1 MNKASQQHHHWK
13 FWAFLAGL
21 LGLLHLFKAVAG
33 EHEVLYRSL
42 LGLGFV
48 LTVPQT
54 ILRREFIAGVPL
66 RSAKLYDWLAW
77 GGVMLASLGLV
88 MDLFNL

>member
-1 MNKASQQHHHWK
+1 MNETSQQRNHWK
-13 FWAFLAGL
+13 LWAFLASL
-21 LGLLHLFKAVAG
+21 FGLLHLFKAATG
-33 EHEVLYRSL
+33 EHEVIYRLL

-54 ILRREFIAGVPL
+54 ILRREFIAGVSP
-66 RSAKLYDWLAW
+66 RSAKFYDWLAW
-77 GGVMLASLGLV
+77 GGVILAASGLV